1 MADVR
6 IIDLSSAT
14 AVGTSVVPATNAAG
28 SATNKVTLQ
37 SIADLAVGS
46 DTTQAGGGTA
56 VDNIVSITQSAYD
69 ALSSKDANTIYFI
82 Q

>member
-46 DTTQAGGGTA
+46 DTSQAGGGA
-56 VDNIVSITQSAYD
+56 AIDNIVSITQSAYN
-69 ALSSKDANTIYFI
+69 ALGSKDANTIYFI